1 MFHAKSSKECKKKK
15 KSTPYLDITIIII
28 IVIVII
34 LVLASRLIE
43 LSTSEDDLQEIKE
56 EWR

>member
-1 MFHAKSSKECKKKK
+1 MQKVPRNVKKKK